1 MNHGEWG
8 GQIDNA
14 SALASNNYWHLNDV
28 QPET

>member
-1 MNHGEWG
+1 MEIEWS

-14 SALASNNYWHLNDV
+14 SALASNNYWHLNYV